1 MTGLFDSG
9 WFTGVGLVGAG
20 IGLLAGC
27 GLVISGSRLP
37 WLRRP
42 SLDDRL
48 APYLRDSA
56 PPSRLLARDR
66 TITPF
71 PTLERLVAPLVADAA
86 RGLERFL
93 GGANSARRRL
103 DQAGRDMTLDEFRSE
118 QVLWATG
125 GLGIGLGFSL
135 LRSARGSFSPVL
147 LLFLSLSGAVAGLL
161 ARDQLLSWEVSQREQ
176 RIMTEFPTIAELL
189 ALAVAAGE
197 GPVGALERVTRLSS
211 GELSGEL
218 GRALAEARAGVPL
231 VVALQGIA
239 GRTNLAALARFVDG
253 VAIAVER
260 GTPLADVL
268 RAQAVDVR
276 EAGKR
281 ALLEAGGRKEIAMMV
296 PVVFLV
302 LPVTV
307 LFALFPGFIGFSF
320 SG

>member
-1 MTGLFDSG
+1 MTAGLA
-9 WFTGVGLVGAG
+9 GAG
-20 IGLLAGC
+20 VGLLAGC
-27 GLVISGSRLP
+27 GFAVSVSRLP
-37 WLRRP
+37 ALRRP
-42 SLDDRL
+42 TLDDRL
-48 APYLRDSA
+48 APYLRDST

-71 PTLERLVAPLVADAA
+71 PTLERLVAPLLADAV
-86 RGLERFL
+86 RRLERFL
-93 GGANSARRRL
+93 GGASSVRRRL
-103 DQAGRDMTLDEFRSE
+103 DQAGQEMTVEEFRSQ
-118 QVLWATG
+118 QVVAATG
-125 GLGIGLGFSL
+125 GLVVGLAISL
-135 LRSARGSFSPVL
+135 LLAARGNFSPVL

-161 ARDQLLSWEVSQREQ
+161 VRDQLLSWEVTQREQ

-211 GELSGEL
+211 GELAGEL
-218 GRALAEARAGVPL
+218 GRALSEARAGVPL

-239 GRTNLAALARFVDG
+239 GRTNLAPLARFVDG

-281 ALLEAGGRKEIAMMV
+281 ALLEAGGRKEIAMMI

-307 LFALFPGFIGFSF
+307 LFALFPGFISFSF
-320 SG
+320 SS

>member
-1 MTGLFDSG
+1 MTGSFA
-9 WFTGVGLVGAG
+9 GAG
-20 IGLLAGC
+20 LGLLAGC
-27 GLVISGSRLP
+27 GLVVALVRLP
-37 WLRRP
+37 VHRRP

-71 PTLERLVAPLVADAA
+71 PTLERLIAPLMADAV

-93 GGANSARRRL
+93 GGASSVRRRL
-103 DQAGRDMTLDEFRSE
+103 DQAGRDMTVEEFRSQ
-118 QVLWATG
+118 QVVWAAG
-125 GLGIGLGFSL
+125 GLAAGLALSL
-135 LRSARGSFSPVL
+135 LLGARGSFSPVL
-147 LLFLSLSGAVAGLL
+147 LLFLTLSGAVAGLL
-161 ARDQLLSWEVSQREQ
+161 LRDQLLSWEVSQREQ

-211 GELSGEL
+211 GELAREL
-218 GRALAEARAGVPL
+218 GRALAEARAGVAL
-231 VVALQGIA
+231 VVALQGVA
-239 GRTNLAALARFVDG
+239 GRANLATLARFVDG

-307 LFALFPGFIGFSF
+307 LFALFPGFISFSF
-320 SG
+320 SS